1 MLKQDITNMVLLAG
15 MFLSLFGFAEILYHL
30 AKVKAE
36 LTRKLV
42 HIGTG
47 LLTFLFPV
55 MLGNHWFV
63 LTLCAS
69 FALILIVSLKYKL
82 LPSINAIDRDSV
94 GSLAYP
100 VAVYGCYL
108 AYDYFHQNYIY
119 FYLPILILAI
129 CDPLAALVGKRW
141 PIGKYKVGMD
151 NKTRMGSG
159 AFFLSALILT
169 LLFFFFQRV
178 EKSTSELIFHSF
190 FIAFVA
196 AAVEAY
202 SKRGYDNLT
211 IPASVLLCI
220 IMTERFFTFTPNF
233 L

>member
-1 MLKQDITNMVLLAG
+1 MLKQDVINMLILSG
-15 MFLSLFGFAEILYHL
+15 LFLSLFGLAEILYHFV
-30 AKVKAE
+30 KVKVE

-47 LLTFLFPV
+47 LLTFLFPI

-63 LTLCAS
+63 LILCAS

-108 AYDYFHQNYIY
+108 AYDYFDQNYIF
-119 FYLPILILAI
+119 FYLPILILSI
-129 CDPLAALVGKRW
+129 CDPLAALFGKRW
-141 PIGKYKVGMD
+141 PIGKYKIGMD
-151 NKTRMGSG
+151 NKTLMGSG
-159 AFFLSALILT
+159 VFFVSAVILI
-169 LLFFFFQRV
+169 LLFFFFPRV
-178 EKSTSELIFHSF
+178 EKSTLELVLHSI
-190 FIAFVA
+190 FIAFIA
-196 AAVEAY
+196 AFVEAY

-211 IPASVLLCI
+211 IPASVLVCLI
-220 IMTERFFTFTPNF
+220 FTERYFS
-233 L
+233 LI

>member
-1 MLKQDITNMVLLAG
+1 MLVLSGL
-15 MFLSLFGFAEILYHL
+15 FLSLFGLAELLYHFF
-30 AKVKAE
+30 KVKVE

-42 HIGTG
+42 HVGTG

-63 LTLCAS
+63 LILCAS
-69 FALILIVSLKYKL
+69 FAVLLVMSLKFKW

-100 VAVYGCYL
+100 AAVYGCYL
-108 AYDYFHQNYIY
+108 AYDYFGQNYIF

-129 CDPLAALVGKRW
+129 CDPLAALFGKRW

-151 NKTRMGSG
+151 NKTLMGSTT
-159 AFFLSALILT
+159 FLVSAIILT
-169 LLFFFFQRV
+169 LLFFFFPRV
-178 EKSTSELIFHSF
+178 EKTTLQLVLHSV
-190 FIAFVA
+190 FIAFISA
-196 AAVEAY
+196 TAEAF

-211 IPASVLLCI
+211 IPAAVLACLVL
-220 IMTERFFTFTPNF
+220 TENY

>member
-1 MLKQDITNMVLLAG
+1 MSILAG
-15 MFLSLFGFAEILYHL
+15 LFLSLFGIAEILYHFF
-30 AKVKAE
+30 KVKAE

-63 LTLCAS
+63 LILC
-69 FALILIVSLKYKL
+69 FVFTILLIISIRVKWF
-82 LPSINAIDRDSV
+82 PSIHAIDRDSV

-129 CDPLAALVGKRW
+129 CDPLAALFGKRW
-141 PIGKYKVGMD
+141 PYGKYKIGMD
-151 NKTRMGSG
+151 NKTLMGST
-159 AFFLSALILT
+159 AFFLSAVILT
-169 LLFFFFQRV
+169 LVFFFFPRV
-178 EKSTSELIFHSF
+178 EKSTLELIFHSI

-196 AAVEAY
+196 ALIEAF
-202 SKRGYDNLT
+202 SKRGYDNLS
-211 IPASVLLCI
+211 IPASVLFCI
-220 IMTERFFTFTPNF
+220 IITERYFSF